1 MPKVIILILTIIVVS
16 LFIIGKKLVDYTFYK
31 TILRKRKTKED
42 IFKVLEER
50 KAYDT
55 LLYDQLDIEDLE
67 ITSEDGLKLKGYFIN
82 KFPKSKKLM
91 IIVHGYTS
99 NHYIGL
105 QYLDIFFEE
114 EFNVLMIDV
123 RSHGNSEGNYATYG
137 YYERED
143 LNQWIDFM
151 TDKLGNDIKI
161 GLHGQSMGAATVLM
175 YGGKYEDKV
184 DFIIAD
190 CPYSSGKEILRYQF
204 KQYKGTPLYPLY
216 WFVNRRCKKLCKF
229 DMNDISP
236 IDDIRNK
243 KIPTMFIH
251 GTGDDFVPC
260 YMSEEMYKRK
270 IGDKNKLVLIEGAA
284 HVEAYPKDKIKYSKE
299 VQNFI
304 KEVLK

>member
-1 MPKVIILILTIIVVS
+1 MSKIVILILAIIVVS

-82 KFPKSKKLM
+82 KFSKSKKLM

-99 NHYIGL
+99 NHYIAL
-105 QYLDIFFEE
+105 QYLDMFFEE
-114 EFNVLMIDV
+114 GFNVLMIDV
-123 RSHGNSEGNYATYG
+123 RSHGDSEGTYATYG

-143 LNQWIDFM
+143 LDRWIDFM
-151 TDKLGNDIKI
+151 KDKLGNDIKI

-236 IDDIRNK
+236 INDIKDK

-260 YMSEEMYKRK
+260 YMSEDMYKSK
-270 IGDKNKLVLIEGAA
+270 IGDKNKLLLIEGAA
-284 HVEAYPKDKIKYSKE
+284 HVEAYPKDKVKYSTE
-299 VQNFI
+299 VKKFI
-304 KEVLK
+304 EKALK

>member
-1 MPKVIILILTIIVVS
+1 MSKIVILILAIIVVS

-151 TDKLGNDIKI
+151 KDKLGSDIKI

-190 CPYSSGKEILRYQF
+190 CSYSSGKEILRYQF